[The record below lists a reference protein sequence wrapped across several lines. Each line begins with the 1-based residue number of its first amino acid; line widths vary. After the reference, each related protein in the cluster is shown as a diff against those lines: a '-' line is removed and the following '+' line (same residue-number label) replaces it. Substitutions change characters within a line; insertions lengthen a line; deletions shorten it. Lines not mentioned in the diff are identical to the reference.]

1 MRSGKSGYVP
11 YEGLTVA
18 LSIEATEWE
27 AAGLGD
33 VSAMAHGVFAAT
45 AGRIGLPEDL
55 QSEIAVTLADD
66 ETVRAANAE
75 WRGKDRPTNILS
87 FPMANLAPGDRPG
100 PLCGDLLLAFQTVQ
114 REARAE
120 GKRLADHFRHLL
132 VHGFLHLMGF
142 DHIDE
147 AEAEAMET
155 LEIAIL
161 ADLGIADP
169 YRECLE
175 NPPKPVMMAD

>member
-1 MRSGKSGYVP
+1 MRSGKPGSVP
-11 YEGLTVA
+11 YQGLTVA

-33 VSAMAHGVFAAT
+33 VSAMARGVFAA
-45 AGRIGLPEDL
+45 AARRVGLPEDL

-66 ETVRAANAE
+66 DTVRAANAE
-75 WRGKDRPTNILS
+75 WRGKDRATNILS
-87 FPMANLAPGDRPG
+87 FPMADLAPGDRPG
-100 PLCGDLLLAFQTVQ
+100 PLCGDLLLAFQTVR
-114 REARAE
+114 REARTE
-120 GKRLADHFRHLL
+120 GKSLADHFRHLL

-142 DHIDE
+142 DHIEE

-161 ADLGIADP
+161 ADLGISDP

-175 NPPKPVMMAD
+175 NPPKPVMISD